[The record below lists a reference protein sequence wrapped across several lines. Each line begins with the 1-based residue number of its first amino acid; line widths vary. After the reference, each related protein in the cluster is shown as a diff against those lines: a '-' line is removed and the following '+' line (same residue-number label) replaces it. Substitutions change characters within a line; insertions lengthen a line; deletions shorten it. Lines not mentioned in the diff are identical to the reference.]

1 MEESPTISI
10 DGSVRG
16 TARAA
21 VARLRTIHPRELDA
35 SATVSGAPLMI
46 GRQAGDGCLA
56 VADAT
61 VSRRHA
67 EVTWDPHGHHVV
79 RDLGSRHGTEVNG
92 VALAGAAH
100 ALVDGDVL
108 QLGNVLAVYERGEP
122 SDAAAVDHDALPGRA
137 PAMVA
142 LRAQVA
148 GAAADPAPVLVIGD
162 TGTGKEWIARELHRL
177 AGRRGPL
184 VAVNC
189 ATLTAQLAESQLFGH
204 VKGAFTGAA
213 TDSDGWFRQADGG
226 TLFLDEIGELPLAL
240 QAKLLR
246 VVQDGSVQPLGG
258 NRAIAVDVRLCAAT
272 NRDLRDEIERG
283 QFRRD
288 LYARLAKFELR
299 VPSLAARRG
308 DVLAWID
315 RLWAAWFAQ
324 RGKVA
329 PALSWRPAAA
339 RALVLHRW
347 SENLRGVDR
356 LVHELALRGAAMPI
370 DLDALPAWVTAGTP
384 GASEV
389 TATTGTSAAV
399 PSAPR
404 PPTPTRD
411 EFVAVWE
418 QLGGSVR
425 AVARHYQRDRRQIYR
440 WLEAHGLRATE
451 AE

>member
-10 DGSVRG
+10 EGSVG
-16 TARAA
+16 GPARAA
-21 VARLRTIHPRELDA
+21 TARLRTIYPRELGA
-35 SATVSGAPLMI
+35 RAVVSGAPLVI
-46 GRQAGDGCLA
+46 GRQSAADCLA
-56 VADAT
+56 LTDAT

-67 EVTWDPHGHHVV
+67 ELTWDAHGHHVV

-92 VALAGAAH
+92 VALAGAAR
-100 ALVDGDVL
+100 ALADGDVL
-108 QLGNVLAVYERGEP
+108 RLGNVLAVYERGEP
-122 SDAAAVDHDALPGRA
+122 TDAAAVDHDALPGET
-137 PAMVA
+137 PAMVT

-226 TLFLDEIGELPLAL
+226 MLFLDEIGELPLPL

-246 VVQDGSVQPLGG
+246 VVQDGSVQPLGS

-272 NRDLRDEIERG
+272 NRELRDEIERG

-299 VPSLAARRG
+299 VPSLADRRG
-308 DVLAWID
+308 DVLAWCD

-324 RGKVA
+324 RGRPV
-329 PALSWRPAAA
+329 PPLTWRPAAA
-339 RALVLHRW
+339 SALVLHRW

-356 LVHELALRGAAMPI
+356 VVHELALRGATSPI
-370 DLDALPAWVTAGTP
+370 DLDALPTWITAAAP
-384 GASEV
+384 DASARI
-389 TATTGTSAAV
+389 ATTAAS
-399 PSAPR
+399 PAAPIAPR

-451 AE
+451 PE